1 MMNDSFSQ
9 FIESLSRSF
18 IPIVDPD
25 FLKENYVSIDLSIYN
40 KDLERIDVSSSKA
53 FEGYI
58 NRYLIK
64 NAAEVAFGGYN
75 ETRGI
80 YRRSKH
86 FNQQDPE
93 TERNIHLGLDVWCDA
108 GTDVLAPLEGKIHS
122 FKNNKNFGDYG
133 PTIVL
138 EHKIEK
144 VIFYTLYGHLS
155 EKSIED
161 IKIGQHFYAG
171 DVVAKLGDASVN
183 GDYAPHLHFQIIKD
197 MQGNVGDYPG
207 VSNKKE
213 LRYFLQN
220 CPNPNLLLKI

>member
-1 MMNDSFSQ
+1 MNDSFSQ

-80 YRRSKH
+80 YR
-86 FNQQDPE
+86 
-93 TERNIHLGLDVWCDA
+93 
-108 GTDVLAPLEGKIHS
+108 
-122 FKNNKNFGDYG
+122 
-133 PTIVL
+133 
-138 EHKIEK
+138 
-144 VIFYTLYGHLS
+144 
-155 EKSIED
+155 
-161 IKIGQHFYAG
+161 
-171 DVVAKLGDASVN
+171 
-183 GDYAPHLHFQIIKD
+183 
-197 MQGNVGDYPG
+197 
-207 VSNKKE
+207 
-213 LRYFLQN
+213 
-220 CPNPNLLLKI
+220 

>member
-1 MMNDSFSQ
+1 MINNSFSQ
-9 FIESLSRSF
+9 FIESLSHSF
-18 IPIVDPD
+18 IPVVNPE
-25 FLKENYVSIDLSIYN
+25 FLKEDYVSIDLSIYN

-58 NRYLIK
+58 NKYLAK
-64 NAAEVAFGGYN
+64 NVAKVAFGGYN

-93 TERNIHLGLDVWCDA
+93 TERNIHLGLDVWCDV
-108 GTDVLAPLEGKIHS
+108 GTDVVAPLEGTIHS
-122 FKNNKNFGDYG
+122 FKNNRNFGDYG
-133 PTIVL
+133 PTIIL
-138 EHKIEK
+138 EHKIEE
-144 VIFYTLYGHLS
+144 ITFYTLYGHLS
-155 EKSIED
+155 EKSIEGL
-161 IKIGQHFYAG
+161 KIGQHFYAG
-171 DVVAKLGDASVN
+171 DVVAKLGHSSVN

-207 VSNKKE
+207 VSNKNE